1 MGFRAFTIV
10 EKGATMAHLIKNK
23 KKLLNR
29 IRRIQGQANAIERL
43 LNEDHHDCA
52 NMLHTLA
59 ACRGAINS
67 LMGLVIEGHIDSHL
81 LDPSKKPT
89 VEQKEA
95 AQELIDVF
103 NSYLK

>member
-1 MGFRAFTIV
+1 MG
-10 EKGATMAHLIKNK
+10 HLIKDK

-29 IRRIQGQANAIERL
+29 IHRIQGQISAIERL

-52 NMLHTLA
+52 NMLHALA
-59 ACRGAINS
+59 ACRGAIHS
-67 LMGLVIEGHIDSHL
+67 LTGLVIEGHINSHL
-81 LDPSKKPT
+81 FDPNKKPT
-89 VEQKEA
+89 KDQKEA